1 MFPFKK
7 CNLTVQKTNIIA
19 LRHLIEFGPVF
30 MWLVLSM
37 HINWWIIL
45 PFLIRLAE
53 NKTQIS
59 ELTKLKM
66 AESVVLTNLQ

>member
-1 MFPFKK
+1 MIMFPFKK

-37 HINWWIIL
+37 HIN
-45 PFLIRLAE
+45 
-53 NKTQIS
+53 
-59 ELTKLKM
+59 
-66 AESVVLTNLQ
+66 